1 MSRIDALK
9 AMLAQDPKDPD
20 LHLMLAADLRQAE
33 RFAEA
38 ADALRAYLA
47 LMPPAADL
55 GAAYRDL
62 GICLE
67 RLGQAHAAKATYQK
81 GVEAAV
87 AHRHAG
93 LQTEIEGLLKDLAG
107 C

>member
-1 MSRIDALK
+1 MSRIEAIK
-9 AMLAQDPKDPD
+9 AMLAQDPQDPD
-20 LHLMLAADLRQAE
+20 LHLMLAADLRHAE

-47 LMPPAADL
+47 LLAPTADV

-67 RLGQAHAAKATYQK
+67 RLDQMDAAKEAYRK
-81 GVEAAV
+81 GIEAAA

-93 LQTEIEGLLKDLAG
+93 LQAQIEGLLADLAG

>member
-1 MSRIDALK
+1 MSRIDAIK

-20 LHLMLAADLRQAE
+20 LHLMLAADLRQAD

-38 ADALRAYLA
+38 TDALRAYLA
-47 LMPPAADL
+47 LMPPTADV

-67 RLGQAHAAKATYQK
+67 RMGQSGAAKDQYRK
-81 GVEAAV
+81 GVEASI
-87 AHRHAG
+87 RHHHMG
-93 LQTEIEGLLKDLAG
+93 LQNEIEGLLKNLG
-107 C
+107 

>member
-1 MSRIDALK
+1 MSRIDAIK

-20 LHLMLAADLRQAE
+20 LHLMLASDLRQAE

-47 LMPPAADL
+47 LMQPTADV

-62 GICLE
+62 GICLH
-67 RLGQAHAAKATYQK
+67 RLGQTDAARDSYRK
-81 GVEAAV
+81 GVAAAV
-87 AHRHAG
+87 AHHHMG
-93 LQTEIEGLLKDLAG
+93 LQGEIEGLLEDLAG
-107 C
+107 R

>member
-1 MSRIDALK
+1 MSRIEALK

-20 LHLMLAADLRQAE
+20 LHLMLASDLRHAE

-38 ADALRAYLA
+38 ADALRAHLA
-47 LMPPAADL
+47 LLPPTADV
-55 GAAYRDL
+55 GAARRDL

-67 RLGQAHAAKATYQK
+67 RLGQTDAAKAMYRK
-81 GVEAAV
+81 GVEAAI

-93 LQTEIEGLLKDLAG
+93 LQTEIEGLLEGLG
-107 C
+107 